1 MPELPEVEVT
11 CRGLAPVLRGAVIT
25 AVYAGE
31 LDLREPLPRE
41 ALTDLIGAR
50 ITEVSRRGKYLL
62 ITCERG
68 TLLVHLGMTGY
79 FRIVPEGTPR
89 ILHDHFELTLDS
101 GRSVRLN
108 DARRFG
114 LVAVVPPGVDPG
126 TDRHL
131 AALGPEPLSG
141 DFDGPCLLHRLAKR
155 RAPIKQALMDY
166 RVVVGVGNIY
176 ASEALFRAGIS
187 PLRPANALSEREYQ
201 VLSECIAAVLSESI
215 ACGGTTIRDFSG
227 ADGRPG
233 YFVRRLR
240 VYGHAG
246 EACPSCGTPIVS
258 LVLGQRSTF
267 YCPHCQS

>member
-11 CRGLAPVLRGAVIT
+11 RRGLAPVLCGAVIT

-31 LDLREPLPRE
+31 HDLREPLPRE
-41 ALTDLIGAR
+41 ELRALVGAR
-50 ITEVSRRGKYLL
+50 IDEVGRRGKYLL
-62 ITCERG
+62 IYSERG

-79 FRIVPEGTPR
+79 FRVVPEGTER
-89 ILHDHFELTLDS
+89 ILHDHFELSLNS
-101 GRSVRLN
+101 GRCVRLN

-114 LVAVVPPGVDPG
+114 LVAVVPPGVDPL

-131 AALGPEPLSG
+131 AALGPEPLAEG
-141 DFDGPCLLHRLAKR
+141 FDGPCLQRRLSAR
-155 RAPIKQALMDY
+155 RVPIKQALMDC

-187 PLRPANALSEREYQ
+187 PLRPANALSAREYQ
-201 VLSECIAAVLSESI
+201 VLCECIAAVLTESI
-215 ACGGTTIRDFSG
+215 ASGGTTIRDFSG

-233 YFVRRLR
+233 YFVHQLR

-246 EACPSCGTPIVS
+246 EPCPACGTAIAS
-258 LVLGQRSTF
+258 QVLGQRSTF
-267 YCPHCQS
+267 YCPHCQC

>member
-11 CRGLAPVLRGAVIT
+11 RRGLAPVLRDAVIT

-31 LDLREPLPRE
+31 LRLREPMPHA
-41 ALTDLIGAR
+41 ALASLRGAR
-50 ITEVSRRGKYLL
+50 ITEVGRRGKYLL
-62 ITCERG
+62 IETQQG

-79 FRIVPEGTPR
+79 FRVVPEGTPR
-89 ILHDHFELTLDS
+89 VLHDHFELTLDS
-101 GRSVRLN
+101 GRCVRLN

-131 AALGPEPLSG
+131 AVLGPEPLSG
-141 DFDGPCLLHRLAKR
+141 DFDGPCLQRRLASR
-155 RAPIKQALMDY
+155 RVPIKQALMDY

-187 PLRPANALSEREYQ
+187 PLRPANALSGGEYQ
-201 VLSECIAAVLSESI
+201 TLCTCIADVLSESI

-246 EACPSCGTPIVS
+246 QPCPACGTAIVS
-258 LVLGQRSTF
+258 QVLGQRSTF
-267 YCPHCQS
+267 YCPHCQR